1 MSQSTDFAAS
11 PAPVNVDLD
20 VAMENTAVTA
30 PADSVPAST
39 ADTPALGTKDSK
51 YAPKPDV
58 RAMLEQARQDA
69 SSLSLAYVALAQ
81 DDPSRPLKKAELDFM
96 EDKVNTLTKTL
107 TWQKKVPTGTTDA
120 RLVAQAPI
128 FQIARI
134 MECDPNIPVFENIHI
149 YIRRLEKMMET
160 HQVDKDSSWK
170 AYLSAS
176 ILDHAVDQWFC
187 EYLSPLDA
195 TWSQACIILVDR
207 FSDKA
212 SDMVTAKALFTMKM
226 NANRETLAAFSL
238 RFQSAL

>member
-39 ADTPALGTKDSK
+39 AAFDVPTAADTPALGTKDSK

-81 DDPSRPLKKAELDFM
+81 DDPSRPFKKAELDFM

-107 TWQKKVPTGTTDA
+107 TWQKKVPTGTELSYKRLKIFVSVDKGKKVLSDFTNTTGTTDA

-134 MECDPNIPVFENIHI
+134 MECDPTTYRNQT
-149 YIRRLEKMMET
+149 M
-160 HQVDKDSSWK
+160 
-170 AYLSAS
+170 
-176 ILDHAVDQWFC
+176 
-187 EYLSPLDA
+187 
-195 TWSQACIILVDR
+195 SQTND
-207 FSDKA
+207 
-212 SDMVTAKALFTMKM
+212 
-226 NANRETLAAFSL
+226 
-238 RFQSAL
+238 